1 MQPQPGTWSCLPL
14 HKHYLPAF
22 PEEKVTG
29 SLRYARPASSQV
41 EGRTRSCL
49 TMAPWGEGEDVAS
62 AIRCNGEKHGGEE
75 GRGNWSSCKRVAS
88 CPTLAIDLSPS
99 RQLLAARTTFV
110 FFFSTLSST
119 STTCDNLYF
128 LVVGQK
134 KYLAAAREP

>member
-1 MQPQPGTWSCLPL
+1 MLFPLVLPL
-14 HKHYLPAF
+14 LSKCLIPGVSAARSSLLHPYQLQWLEDRGLSNCSLHHLGHCGDLVYP
-22 PEEKVTG
+22 PQWEE
-29 SLRYARPASSQV
+29 Y
-41 EGRTRSCL
+41 
-49 TMAPWGEGEDVAS
+49 
-62 AIRCNGEKHGGEE
+62 GGD
-75 GRGNWSSCKRVAS
+75 RVWPNWSSCKRVAS